1 MTLGTVEGLSL
12 FNAAPLAFEGYTYAM
27 KAYEKQPPF
36 FKIEINCYR

>member
-27 KAYEKQPPF
+27 KEKQPPF